1 MKKLIALLL
10 VICMVTLQS
19 CSTFVEISQTPNSN
33 ANTNVDTNANT
44 STTAPSKSD
53 EVTSTD
59 LAVTDTSEQ
68 DIELSTEQD
77 EKQNTEVDNLE
88 SNVEELDF
96 TPYYDPSEEKVY
108 EPLNSNFKKVLDFS
122 ESGIDL
128 AELGIEEEYYEDF
141 IRLYELGFVELENLP
156 DVSDDLV
163 FICLFKFMAICNEGT
178 FPTEVEVDYG
188 IITIENIAYNYSGVW
203 TNEAAEVPFF
213 VLNAYNLLTIGE
225 AERMLLHSDDQFWFY
240 DEDYEFGPQSDMIYR
255 GGYRHT
261 TIGYGQFCN
270 QQMQVLLTRLLKLI
284 DIGEPIN
291 TLESIVDVPHSSDPY
306 LINAAGVL
314 ELFNMGIFTG
324 DEYGRFNAYDGI
336 TPSEFVAIL
345 ARLCFPSRRVKIDT
359 EVYNKNSSRK
369 LDEVKTYNDI
379 DEETY
384 NEVLAY
390 TNLKALYPF
399 EQSETK
405 YMTWEEAIYV
415 VCRLAR
421 GELAGQ
427 TDVEPS
433 IISAKE
439 VHNRI
444 SSERFSEDSEAP
456 SWDLTKGFDGRY
468 SRVKY
473 CTAEELSSNEYIA
486 GKEYLSKLDL
496 ATLLCNIASSKPSN
510 TIGSERNWGVDLEQ
524 FRDKIALSE
533 ELLKTLK
540 NTTMRQK
547 QLYSEIVTLGL
558 LENTVEDFTQE
569 YVTEAEFERMLVHFA
584 IVFSDYLVN
593 NANVEG

>member
-33 ANTNVDTNANT
+33 ANTNA

-77 EKQNTEVDNLE
+77 EKQELDLE
-88 SNVEELDF
+88 PNVEEIAF

-141 IRLYELGFVELENLP
+141 IRLYELGFVELEELP
-156 DVSDDLV
+156 DVSDHLV
-163 FICLFKFMAICNEGT
+163 FICIFKFMAICNEGT
-178 FPTEVEVDYG
+178 FPTEVKVDDG
-188 IITIENIAYNYSGVW
+188 IRIIENIADNYSGLW
-203 TNEAAEVPFF
+203 TNEAADVPFF
-213 VLNAYNLLTIGE
+213 VLNAYHLLTMDE

-240 DEDYEFGPQSDMIYR
+240 DEYYEFGPQSDMIYR

-270 QQMQVLLTRLLKLI
+270 QQMQVLLTRLLNLI

-291 TLESIVDVPHSSDPY
+291 TLESIVDVPHSSDPD

-314 ELFNMGIFTG
+314 QLFNMGIFTG

-444 SSERFSEDSEAP
+444 SSERFSEDSERP
-456 SWDLTKGFDGRY
+456 DYDLTKGFDGRY
-468 SRVKY
+468 YRVEY

-486 GKEYLSKLDL
+486 GKDNLSKLDL
-496 ATLLCNIASSKPSN
+496 AILLCNIASSKKDSRKIN
-510 TIGSERNWGVDLEQ
+510 GERNWGVDLEQ

-533 ELLKTLK
+533 ELLQTLK

-593 NANVEG
+593 DANAEG

>member
-33 ANTNVDTNANT
+33 ANTNA

-59 LAVTDTSEQ
+59 LAVTDTPEQ

-77 EKQNTEVDNLE
+77 EKQELDLE
-88 SNVEELDF
+88 PNVEEIAF
-96 TPYYDPSEEKVY
+96 TPYYDSSEEKVY

-156 DVSDDLV
+156 DVSDRLV
-163 FICLFKFMAICNEGT
+163 FICLFKFMAIYKESA
-178 FPTEVEVDYG
+178 FPAGVEFESD
-188 IITIENIAYNYSGVW
+188 ILTIDSISIRYMGYKTSNY
-203 TNEAAEVPFF
+203 ADIPFF
-213 VLNAYNLLTIGE
+213 ALEGYNLLAMDE
-225 AERMLLHSDDQFWFY
+225 MERMIMHSDDQFWFY
-240 DEDYEFGPQSDMIYR
+240 EEGYEIGPQSDMIYR
-255 GGYRHT
+255 GGELGT
-261 TIGYGQFCN
+261 AIDNGQFCN
-270 QQMQVLLTRLLKLI
+270 QQMQVLLTRLSNLI

-291 TLESIVDVPHSSDPY
+291 TLESIVDVPHSSDPD

-314 ELFNMGIFTG
+314 QLFNMGIFTG

-415 VCRLAR
+415 VCRLVR

-444 SSERFSEDSEAP
+444 SSERFSEDSERP
-456 SWDLTKGFDGRY
+456 DYDLTKGFDGPY
-468 SRVKY
+468 SSVKY
-473 CTAEELSSNEYIA
+473 CTAEELSSNGYIA
-486 GKEYLSKLDL
+486 GKDNLSKLDL
-496 ATLLCNIASSKPSN
+496 AILLCNIASSKNDSGIIN
-510 TIGSERNWGVDLEQ
+510 GERNWGVDLEQ

-533 ELLKTLK
+533 ELLQTLK

-593 NANVEG
+593 DANAKG